1 MYLVYDIFE
10 NIGKVN
16 AIIFNPHESQLV
28 ENGME
33 VEEIPENYAGKVP
46 FLPIDLEKPTSC
58 TITALK
64 PQTLHQK
71 MIRLKVKLIN

>member
-16 AIIFNPHESQLV
+16 AVIFNPHESQLV

-33 VEEIPENYAGKVP
+33 VEEITENYAGKVP
-46 FLPIDLEKPTSC
+46 FLPIAP
-58 TITALK
+58 
-64 PQTLHQK
+64 
-71 MIRLKVKLIN
+71 